1 MADAIFDNPRLA
13 AIYDAF
19 EVPREDLEHYVAL
32 GREYGAEQVIDLGC
46 GTGVLA
52 RALAAVG
59 CTVIGI
65 DPARA
70 SLDIAEAAAAS
81 DSPTVAASD
90 SPTVATGESRTVEWR
105 HGTSAQIPAGDA
117 DLITMTG
124 NVAQVF
130 LGVAEL
136 ESVFSDCAR
145 GLRTGGRLIFET
157 RDPAARAWQDWAQTS
172 ARTLDI
178 DGIGKV
184 TQTFMLGQVDL
195 PFVSFT
201 HLYRFHEAG
210 DSVGSR
216 SRLRFH
222 SQREITSALETA
234 GFEISEIRGAPDRP
248 GREFVFIARKS

>member
-19 EVPREDLEHYVAL
+19 EAPREDLEHYLAL
-32 GREYGAEQVIDLGC
+32 AREYGAEQVIDLGC

-52 RALAAVG
+52 RALAAAG

-70 SLDIAEAAAAS
+70 SLDIAEAAETSESLTATPS
-81 DSPTVAASD
+81 DSP
-90 SPTVATGESRTVEWR
+90 TVEWR
-105 HGTSAQIPAGDA
+105 HGTSAQIPASDA
-117 DLITMTG
+117 DLVTMTG

-136 ESVFSDCAR
+136 ESVFADCAR

-157 RDPAARAWQDWAQTS
+157 RDPAARAWQAWAQTP

-201 HLYRFHEAG
+201 HLYRFHETG
-210 DSVGSR
+210 DSIGSR

-222 SQREITSALETA
+222 SYGEITSALETA
-234 GFEISEIRGAPDRP
+234 GFEVDEVRDVPDRP
-248 GREFVFIARKS
+248 GREWVFIARRR